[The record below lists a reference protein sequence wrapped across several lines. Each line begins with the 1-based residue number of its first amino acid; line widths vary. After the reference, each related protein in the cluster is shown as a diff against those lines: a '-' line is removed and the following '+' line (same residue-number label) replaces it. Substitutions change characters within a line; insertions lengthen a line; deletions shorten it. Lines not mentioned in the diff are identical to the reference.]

1 MNQKIARLII
11 ALSLLCGLVTGAGPI
26 PFHDVVPKASAAE
39 EAAAKSAARNE
50 LEKFEKAYDLIS
62 NEYVE
67 QVDRE
72 KLLEGAIQGMLSTLN
87 DPYSVYMD
95 KQTAKRFSDSLDSSF
110 EGIGA
115 EIGMEDR
122 KIIIVSPFK
131 QSPAEKAGLK
141 PNDEIISIDG
151 DSMAGM
157 DLNDAVLKIRGKK
170 GSTVTLKVHRP
181 GMKDQLTFT
190 IKRDEIPLETVFASI
205 KKVQDKPVG
214 YIAISSFSEHTAK
227 DFTAELKKL
236 EKKGIKG
243 LVLDVRGNP
252 GGYLQSVEDI
262 LKHFV
267 TKDHPYIQ
275 IAERNGNKKQYFS
288 KLKEKK
294 PYPVSVITDKGSAS
308 ASEIL
313 AGALKEAEG
322 YDVVG
327 DPSFG
332 KGTVQQAVP
341 MGDGSN
347 IKLTLYKWLT
357 PKGNWIHKQGIQPT
371 VPVTQPEYFSVGP
384 VQLKEPLKPD
394 MNNSE
399 IKRAQLLLKGL
410 GFAPGREDGYYSEST
425 KKAVMAF
432 QAENKLKQT
441 GIIDQKTAN
450 TMNLRI
456 EEKKMKEKN
465 DLQLQSALK
474 VLFNKK

>member
-1 MNQKIARLII
+1 MNQKIVRLII

-26 PFHDVVPKASAAE
+26 PLHDVVSKASAAE
-39 EAAAKSAARNE
+39 EAAAKSTARNE
-50 LEKFEKAYDLIS
+50 LEKIEKAYDLIS

-151 DSMAGM
+151 DSMSGM

-227 DFTAELKKL
+227 DFTAERKSL
-236 EKKGIKG
+236 
-243 LVLDVRGNP
+243 R
-252 GGYLQSVEDI
+252 
-262 LKHFV
+262 
-267 TKDHPYIQ
+267 
-275 IAERNGNKKQYFS
+275 
-288 KLKEKK
+288 
-294 PYPVSVITDKGSAS
+294 
-308 ASEIL
+308 
-313 AGALKEAEG
+313 
-322 YDVVG
+322 
-327 DPSFG
+327 
-332 KGTVQQAVP
+332 
-341 MGDGSN
+341 
-347 IKLTLYKWLT
+347 
-357 PKGNWIHKQGIQPT
+357 
-371 VPVTQPEYFSVGP
+371 
-384 VQLKEPLKPD
+384 
-394 MNNSE
+394 
-399 IKRAQLLLKGL
+399 KR
-410 GFAPGREDGYYSEST
+410 E
-425 KKAVMAF
+425 
-432 QAENKLKQT
+432 
-441 GIIDQKTAN
+441 
-450 TMNLRI
+450 
-456 EEKKMKEKN
+456 
-465 DLQLQSALK
+465 
-474 VLFNKK
+474 

>member
-26 PFHDVVPKASAAE
+26 PFHDAVPKASAA
-39 EAAAKSAARNE
+39 AVRNE
-50 LEKFEKAYDLIS
+50 LEKIEKAYDLIS

-205 KKVQDKPVG
+205 KKIQEKPVG

-236 EKKGIKG
+236 EK
-243 LVLDVRGNP
+243 
-252 GGYLQSVEDI
+252 
-262 LKHFV
+262 
-267 TKDHPYIQ
+267 
-275 IAERNGNKKQYFS
+275 
-288 KLKEKK
+288 
-294 PYPVSVITDKGSAS
+294 
-308 ASEIL
+308 
-313 AGALKEAEG
+313 
-322 YDVVG
+322 
-327 DPSFG
+327 
-332 KGTVQQAVP
+332 
-341 MGDGSN
+341 
-347 IKLTLYKWLT
+347 
-357 PKGNWIHKQGIQPT
+357 
-371 VPVTQPEYFSVGP
+371 
-384 VQLKEPLKPD
+384 
-394 MNNSE
+394 
-399 IKRAQLLLKGL
+399 
-410 GFAPGREDGYYSEST
+410 RE
-425 KKAVMAF
+425 
-432 QAENKLKQT
+432 
-441 GIIDQKTAN
+441 
-450 TMNLRI
+450 
-456 EEKKMKEKN
+456 
-465 DLQLQSALK
+465 
-474 VLFNKK
+474 